1 MVGFVSR
8 RALRGLLT
16 LWTVAT
22 VVFIGSRISGD
33 PTFWLLPDD
42 APIEQRE
49 ALRTQLGLDGS
60 LADQYGHYLAQVSR
74 GDFGL
79 SFRERR
85 PVIEMFVERIPATLR
100 LAGIAF
106 LLSLLLGVPI
116 GIVAALNRN
125 TVLDRF
131 VMSLSFFGQ
140 ALPNFVLGIALILV
154 FSLFLRVLPSGGD
167 ETWRHYLMPVITLG
181 TASAAGLARLT
192 RSGMLDVLQQDYMRT
207 AAAKGLT
214 RSVVVL
220 KHGLRNGF
228 LPVLTVL
235 GFQLGTLITGSVV
248 VETVFAWPGMGRL
261 IVTAVTGRDYP
272 VLQFSV
278 LVVAGSVVLANTL
291 VDILYGTL
299 DPRVREA

>member
-1 MVGFVSR
+1 MVGFVTK

-16 LWTVAT
+16 LWAVAS
-22 VVFIGSRISGD
+22 VVFVGSRISGD

-60 LADQYGHYLAQVSR
+60 LPDQYGRYLAQVSR

-85 PVIEMFVERIPATLR
+85 PVIEMFIERIPATLR
-100 LAGIAF
+100 LAGISF
-106 LLSLLLGVPI
+106 LVSLLLGVPI

-167 ETWRHYLMPVITLG
+167 ATWRHYLMPVITLG

>member
-1 MVGFVSR
+1 MVGFVAR

-16 LWTVAT
+16 LWAVAS

-60 LADQYGHYLAQVSR
+60 LTDQYGHYLAQVSR

-85 PVIEMFVERIPATLR
+85 PVIEMFIERIPATLR
-100 LAGIAF
+100 LAGISF

-125 TVLDRF
+125 TTLDRL

-154 FSLFLRVLPSGGD
+154 FSLSLRVLPSGGD
-167 ETWRHYLMPVITLG
+167 ATWRHYLMPVITLG

-261 IVTAVTGRDYP
+261 IVTAVTQRDYP

>member
-1 MVGFVSR
+1 MVGFVTK

-16 LWTVAT
+16 LWAVAS

-42 APIEQRE
+42 APTAQRE

-60 LADQYGHYLAQVSR
+60 LREQYGHYLAQVSR

-100 LAGIAF
+100 LAGTAF

-125 TVLDRF
+125 TLLDRF
-131 VMSLSFFGQ
+131 VMSLSFLGQ

-154 FSLFLRVLPSGGD
+154 FSLLLRVLPSGGD

-235 GFQLGTLITGSVV
+235 GFQLGTLVTGSVV

-261 IVTAVTGRDYP
+261 IVTSVTGRDFP